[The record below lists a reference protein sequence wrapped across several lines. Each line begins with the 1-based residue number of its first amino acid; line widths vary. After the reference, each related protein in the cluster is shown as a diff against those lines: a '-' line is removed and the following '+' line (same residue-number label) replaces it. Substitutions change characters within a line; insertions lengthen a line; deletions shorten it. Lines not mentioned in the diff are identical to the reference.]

1 MNFTLQQNNIQCILT
16 TYIFLKEEFFIE
28 DLTFF
33 SIINFSGNK
42 NRENKIWMET
52 DTCPL
57 TNIHLV
63 TDPQNVINSYV
74 KPIIII

>member
-1 MNFTLQQNNIQCILT
+1 MLAANTMNFTQQQNNIQCILT

-42 NRENKIWMET
+42 NRENKI
-52 DTCPL
+52 
-57 TNIHLV
+57 
-63 TDPQNVINSYV
+63 
-74 KPIIII
+74 